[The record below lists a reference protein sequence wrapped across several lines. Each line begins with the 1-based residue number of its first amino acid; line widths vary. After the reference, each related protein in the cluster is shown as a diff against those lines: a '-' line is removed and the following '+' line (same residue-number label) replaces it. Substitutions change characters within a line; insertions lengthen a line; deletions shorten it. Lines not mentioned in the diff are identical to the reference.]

1 MTINSCHLDR
11 SLNVEID
18 DECQIFVMLSFLIAA
33 EFYNLGHIQGIIR
46 VLLISKEII
55 FSDLYYFQI

>member
-1 MTINSCHLDR
+1 MSSSCHLDR
-11 SLNVEID
+11 LLDVKID

-46 VLLISKEII
+46 VPQLKKDPFYS
-55 FSDLYYFQI
+55 FAF